1 MYRFE
6 MGWSANLSR
15 HVLSPRIRQAVALLL
30 IAGLWGCAHGTRR
43 APPAPALTSPGD
55 SPVQGPP
62 PPEAIFGPA
71 PPQARKVVVLLGPG
85 LSAAMGAAGVI
96 RALEEAK
103 VEVAGLV
110 GMEMGAVVSAAYAIT
125 GTANGMDW
133 RLLQIRPEWF
143 GKGVLDS
150 LLSRDQ
156 VSAEKIRAGLSK
168 VFGSSEISSSKRKL
182 WVVVKKPN
190 GIEVVDRGPLVSA
203 VLGSLSSPEWLTA
216 TQEGESPSDW
226 GGVEAALSAELPDM
240 PRVWVL
246 PKLSEKWPMASARAA
261 IRNARQWIR
270 GSDLVLEIEAGEP
283 FDFSRRSER
292 AYLAKKTCRAALPLW
307 MGERGWSAA
316 P

>member
-6 MGWSANLSR
+6 MAGTAILSR
-15 HVLSPRIRQAVALLL
+15 KDLSMRIRQVVAVLLVV
-30 IAGLWGCAHGTRR
+30 GLTGCAHATRQVTP
-43 APPAPALTSPGD
+43 ATPLTPPVDGV
-55 SPVQGPP
+55 VQGPP
-62 PPEAIFGPA
+62 PPEAVFGPA
-71 PPQARKVVVLLGPG
+71 PSQARKVVVLLGPG

-150 LLSRDQ
+150 WLSRDQ

-190 GIEVVDRGPLVSA
+190 GIEVVNRGPLVAA
-203 VLGSLSSPEWLTA
+203 VLGSLASPEWLTA
-216 TQEGESPSDW
+216 THEGESPSEW
-226 GGVEAALSAELPDM
+226 AGVDAALSAELPEM
-240 PRVWVL
+240 PRIWVL
-246 PKLSEKWPMASARAA
+246 PKLSEKWPMASAKAA
-261 IRNARQWIR
+261 IQNAKQWIR
-270 GSDLVLEIEAGEP
+270 ESDLVLEIEAGEP

-292 AYLAKKTCRAALPLW
+292 AYLAKKTCRAALPVW